1 MSCDLRWHGQARA
14 YVQFSAQMFSVFVCA
29 RIWEVSRDEL
39 PVCIGLA
46 EAILN
51 ADTSSLFIARKWI
64 GRLPCDSCN
73 CCDCCN
79 NKVLKQVSMSLGPVD
94 LQSLTMAAQAAPASI
109 WLLHPTGLWTTARTL
124 TATYAVIVVMLCDH
138 NSSKID
144 AVCFEQ
150 SQPLSLLVLQN
161 KPCVLL
167 STTRMRLQTGKGI
180 ATGVAT
186 EQSKYTISLI
196 NMCTKYADHTRRP
209 QLSRQVVYRVY
220 WDSQSFFKIS
230 WA

>member
-1 MSCDLRWHGQARA
+1 LTAT
-14 YVQFSAQMFSVFVCA
+14 FS
-29 RIWEVSRDEL
+29 
-39 PVCIGLA
+39 
-46 EAILN
+46 
-51 ADTSSLFIARKWI
+51 KI
-64 GRLPCDSCN
+64 GRL
-73 CCDCCN
+73 
-79 NKVLKQVSMSLGPVD
+79 K
-94 LQSLTMAAQAAPASI
+94 I
-109 WLLHPTGLWTTARTL
+109 
-124 TATYAVIVVMLCDH
+124 TYAVIVVMLCDH

-144 AVCFEQ
+144 AVCLEQ

-196 NMCTKYADHTRRP
+196 NMCTKYADHTRWP

-220 WDSQSFFKIS
+220 
-230 WA
+230 